1 MAKREFHCRS
11 FTLSSD
17 EEVLS
22 YQASTF
28 SYNIEVFWLM
38 AEG

>member
-1 MAKREFHCRS
+1 MAKREFDCRS
-11 FTLSSD
+11 FTLSSN

-22 YQASTF
+22 EQASTF
-28 SYNIEVFWLM
+28 SIEVFWLM

>member
-11 FTLSSD
+11 FTLSGD

-28 SYNIEVFWLM
+28 SIEVFLLV

>member
-1 MAKREFHCRS
+1 MAKPEFHSRS

-17 EEVLS
+17 EEVLN
-22 YQASTF
+22 YQASAF
-28 SYNIEVFWLM
+28 SYNIEVFVLM